1 MFMRMRFV
9 SAIAILLAASAMM
22 CTAVPQKER
31 VPQPVDTHALAEDE
45 VKQLLLLMD
54 TDRNGKISKQ
64 EWMKFMEEEFDRLDK
79 DKKGELDVKEL
90 AQSKLRSTRPAN
102 TGK

>member
-9 SAIAILLAASAMM
+9 WAIAILLAA
-22 CTAVPQKER
+22 TAVAATTFAQKER
-31 VPQPVDTHALAEDE
+31 VPQPVDTHLLAEDE
-45 VKQLLLLMD
+45 LKQLLLLMD
-54 TDRNGKISKQ
+54 TDRDGKISKQ

-79 DKKGELDVKEL
+79 DKKGEVDVKEL
-90 AQSKLRSTRPAN
+90 AHSKLRSTRPVN

>member
-1 MFMRMRFV
+1 MLKRMKFAWTI
-9 SAIAILLAASAMM
+9 SILLAASEMM
-22 CTAVPQKER
+22 GTALAQKQPASR
-31 VPQPVDTHALAEDE
+31 PVDAHAMAEED

-64 EWMKFMEEEFDRLDK
+64 EWMRFMEEEFDRLDK
-79 DKKGELDVKEL
+79 DKKEELDVKEI
-90 AQSKLRSTRPAN
+90 AESKLRSTRLAK